1 MMSFRFIQQYWM
13 TSTSLWF
20 RVETTFWTTTTF
32 RSVASLRRS
41 FKKESRVT
49 TITGTRWG
57 TDHMCINVVPEPYM
71 YLNSSYWDRSNVILY
86 YQLYHHYCVKESFAC
101 WNQYLYFICY
111 HRVVEVTPE
120 RSYSRIKLRRRSPS
134 YLMVCVWSTGVAP
147 QDITKKLIA
156 KLPQQR
162 NA

>member
-20 RVETTFWTTTTF
+20 RADTIFWTTTTF

-41 FKKESRVT
+41 LKKKSRVT

-57 TDHMCINVVPEPYM
+57 TDHMCIKIHNVVPEPYM
-71 YLNSSYWDRSNVILY
+71 YLNSSYCWQILY

-111 HRVVEVTPE
+111 HRVVEVTPRE
-120 RSYSRIKLRRRSPS
+120 VVLKDIKLRMRSPS
-134 YLMVCVWSTGVAP
+134 YLMVCVCGP
-147 QDITKKLIA
+147 LE
-156 KLPQQR
+156 
-162 NA
+162 